1 MKSKNVETR
10 FAARTRSY
18 FSAFGEIVN
27 NFYLEIGIYFVGG
40 FNAAIV
46 AWNVYTELVAAE
58 QPLPYAIL
66 LGLITLIAVEGL
78 AVYLVTAAAITKSTW
93 LWFFSIL
100 FAGFFTFA
108 HMQEMKQPGVIV
120 QYITQAIPFFIVI
133 GYWAR
138 TVKVASDA
146 AYQRLQHIE
155 EDDRLRELRIVDE
168 DRARKLKL
176 EDEER
181 ARKQQIEDEERQHKL
196 EMSRATKE
204 RNHELKLAKLESK
217 SVKTGDV
224 NTMSKP
230 RKNYAEH
237 EVIDINLDSINNQKR
252 LSKTENLDKLRQLLK
267 EDPDRPVVQLAGLL
281 NVERQTIYNYK
292 KELKRNGAA

>member
-1 MKSKNVETR
+1 MKPKNIETR
-10 FAARTRSY
+10 FASRTHSY
-18 FSAFGEIVN
+18 FSAFGTIVN

-58 QPLPYAIL
+58 QPLPYAVL

-108 HMQEMKQPGVIV
+108 HMQEMEQPGVIV

-138 TVKVASDA
+138 TMKVESDA

-155 EDDRLRELRIVDE
+155 EDDRLRKQRIADE
-168 DRARKLKL
+168 DRARKLQL
-176 EDEER
+176 EDE
-181 ARKQQIEDEERQHKL
+181 DRQHKQ
-196 EMSRATKE
+196 EMSCITKE
-204 RNHELKLAKLESK
+204 RNHELKLVELKSK
-217 SVKTGDV
+217 SVKTDDV
-224 NTMSKP
+224 NIMSKS
-230 RKNYAEH
+230 RQNHAEH
-237 EVIDINLDSINNQKR
+237 EVIDINLDNINTRKK
-252 LSKTENLDKLRQLLK
+252 LSKTENLDKLRQLLE
-267 EDPDRPVVQLAGLL
+267 EDPDRPVIQLAGLL
-281 NVERQTIYNYK
+281 NVKRQTIYNYK
-292 KELKRNGAA
+292 KELKSNGAV